1 MNPIEEKAAKILMA
15 LVEKGIEE
23 AGKKIIDE
31 EFQQKLENMIEQ
43 AISKK
48 DRVKCCFFLMAVG
61 ISTLFFCLI
70 F

>member
-48 DRVKCCFFLMAVG
+48 G
-61 ISTLFFCLI
+61 ES
-70 F
+70 